1 MVPALYA
8 AVAFAFDA
16 AVARGRVALSHRK
29 WAGVAVGIGI
39 AVITGRVCVDIVQ
52 RGHDTFSV
60 GGDNHALNDRRAV
73 RELMFQRRPGDV
85 WLTTHLGLPAVWWYG
100 NISISDPNGGGSH
113 PDDGA
118 PIFELSHIPRGVPG
132 CRGRQSRE
140 RLSHALAGS
149 QRALVHL
156 GFASRTPPGFQELVL
171 DELSRMGTLTSY
183 RRISSEGL
191 AVTFDFTQP
200 PQSWRLNFA
209 TPSGP
214 KIEDVEPATG
224 CIGVQRARRW

>member
-39 AVITGRVCVDIVQ
+39 ALITGRVCVDIVQ

-140 RLSHALAGS
+140 RLSNALAGS

-156 GFASRTPPGFQELVL
+156 GFASRTPAGFQELVL